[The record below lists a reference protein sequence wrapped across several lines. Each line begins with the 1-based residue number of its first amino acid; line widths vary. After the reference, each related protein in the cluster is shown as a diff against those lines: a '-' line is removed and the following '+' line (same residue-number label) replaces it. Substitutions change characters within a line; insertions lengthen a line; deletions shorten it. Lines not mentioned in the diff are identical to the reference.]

1 MISIDI
7 SITIMSIDCPKIM
20 IIDWLNNYHLK
31 SGTKGLKTSDVTT
44 EPEYSQD
51 PHYPKNLDSMNI
63 SSDAKS

>member
-1 MISIDI
+1 
-7 SITIMSIDCPKIM
+7 MSIDCPKIM

-44 EPEYSQD
+44 KPEYSQN
-51 PHYPKNLDSMNI
+51 PHYPENLGAINI